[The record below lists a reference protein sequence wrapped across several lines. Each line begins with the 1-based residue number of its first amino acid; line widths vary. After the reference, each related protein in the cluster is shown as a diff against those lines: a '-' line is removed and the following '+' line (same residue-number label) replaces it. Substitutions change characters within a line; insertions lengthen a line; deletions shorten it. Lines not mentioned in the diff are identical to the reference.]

1 MVAWRARIGLIKPT
15 HRGKSFAYWYKHAP
29 EGVEI
34 VPTFIG
40 FRSEKRES
48 FLAGFQKAEA
58 LAVQLKEVGCDIV
71 AVSGT
76 PPFLLKGLDYERQW
90 AADLSAKIGL
100 PIVTPME
107 PHAIALRAMGAR
119 RVAVATYYGKELND
133 AIVDYFSRFG
143 IESEVMPGLNAAG
156 QSSELYTTS
165 LMALD
170 EVSHMD
176 VYRHCK
182 KGLSDLAPVDAIYIN
197 GGGWDAA
204 PAIEFLERDLKT
216 KVVWA
221 LAAEMWLTYHMLKI
235 ENVVPGGGTLLG
247 GAYAPH
253 KVGDRH

>member
-48 FLAGFQKAEA
+48 FLEGFKRAEE
-58 LAVQLKEVGCDIV
+58 LARQLKEVGCDII

-90 AADLSAKIGL
+90 ASDLSAQIGL
-100 PIVTPME
+100 PVVTPME
-107 PHAIALRAMGAR
+107 PHAIALQALGVR
-119 RVAVATYYGKELND
+119 RVAVATYYGNELNQ
-133 AIVDYFSRFG
+133 AIVNYFARFG
-143 IESEVMPGLNAAG
+143 IESELMTGLSMTG
-156 QSSELYTTS
+156 ESSGLYTTS
-165 LMALD
+165 LRALD

-176 VYRHCK
+176 VYRHCRNALRTID
-182 KGLSDLAPVDAIYIN
+182 GLDAVYIN

-204 PAIEFLERDLKT
+204 PAIEFLERDLKV

-221 LAAEMWLTYHMLKI
+221 LAAEMWLTYHKL
-235 ENVVPGGGTLLG
+235 NLDNPVPGGGMLLSG
-247 GAYAPH
+247 NYTPG
-253 KVGDRH
+253 V